1 MQAINE
7 RELIYMAIEEFYFKG
22 RTNEQIAKVLHLPI
36 DFVEQEIYYVRSSNK
51 NISPPSMYGV

>member
-1 MQAINE
+1 MNEKQLILAAI
-7 RELIYMAIEEFYFKG
+7 REFHFKG

-36 DFVEQEIYYVRSSNK
+36 DFVEQEVYFVRSSNK